1 MKDYLNSDESLQLM
15 AFQKVIEI
23 SKKFIDGNLMSKE
36 EKTNLKKSA
45 TYLDKSITSVKNR
58 LNNKAK
64 EAFERSQVGA
74 GFHICSNTEI
84 EVYRKRRSSEIDAAY
99 EENKE
104 YFKLV
109 ELIMHYI
116 CRDCKKD
123 CHECLIYDH
132 FEENCIPEFI
142 GRELNCKYAYRSDD
156 IEDRTRNSGQSN
168 GERQTKVKDSR
179 AKTSGNKENRKQK
192 STSSEIKK

>member
-1 MKDYLNSDESLQLM
+1 MKDYLNSNESLQLM

-36 EKTNLKKSA
+36 EKTNLKKA
-45 TYLDKSITSVKNR
+45 VTYLDKSITSVKSR
-58 LNNKAK
+58 LNDKAK
-64 EAFERSQVGA
+64 KAFERSQIGA

-109 ELIMHYI
+109 GLTMHYS
-116 CRDCKKD
+116 CRGCKKD

-132 FEENCIPEFI
+132 FEENYIPEFI
-142 GRELNCKYAYRSDD
+142 GKELNCKYAYRSDD
-156 IEDRTRNSGQSN
+156 VEDRTRNNGQSN
-168 GERQTKVKDSR
+168 GECQAKVKDSR
-179 AKTSGNKENRKQK
+179 AKESKENRKQK
-192 STSSEIKK
+192 STPSKNKK